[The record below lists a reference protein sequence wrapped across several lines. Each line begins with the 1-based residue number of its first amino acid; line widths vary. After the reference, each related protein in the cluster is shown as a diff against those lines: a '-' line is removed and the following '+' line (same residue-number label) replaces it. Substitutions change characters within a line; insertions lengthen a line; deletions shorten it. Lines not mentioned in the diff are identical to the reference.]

1 MARKTNMIEGAMRS
15 FPLIMFSIILV
26 IAIGIYALPNLNKNE
41 FPNVS
46 ISQGVVAIVYPGAT
60 AEEIEE
66 QVENN
71 EVSPENAT
79 LLTDGK
85 LWQYL
90 AYATCL
96 EGLPFIWSHFSEVG
110 ISLGKS
116 DNSDSV
122 TLKDLT
128 YIEAHLRRQTE
139 YLKDSVKNWL
149 CEHQESFPLMDC
161 CACGCS
167 CCQSNS
173 MLNMPNPMIQVY
185 SPKRRCTKLK

>member
-1 MARKTNMIEGAMRS
+1 MNIINEKYFKQYSPIPLNYNMAELKNYISVAQEIWVK
-15 FPLIMFSIILV
+15 PLI
-26 IAIGIYALPNLNKNE
+26 
-41 FPNVS
+41 
-46 ISQGVVAIVYPGAT
+46 GVDLLD
-60 AEEIEE
+60 EIEE